1 MNDMASFAKLAV
13 ALAPWQQQLV
23 FIGGWAHR
31 LYRQHPLAASPAYLP
46 ITTLDADIAF
56 ADDVHLEGSLG
67 AALREAGFEETLSG
81 DHTPPVSHYRLGK
94 EDSGF
99 YGEFLTPLRGSG
111 RKRDGRADAT
121 VSKSG
126 VTAQKLRHLEVLLI
140 HPWQIPLK
148 TDAAIA
154 PISLWIPNPV
164 AFMTQKVLIRGD
176 RLPNKRA
183 QDVLYVHDTLEL
195 FGAELPMLAE
205 LWRQHVAG
213 ALNEKQRR
221 SISEGV
227 RELFGAVNDTVRDAA
242 RIPQDR
248 TLSPERMQAVC
259 EQALA
264 QILE

>member
-1 MNDMASFAKLAV
+1 MNDMESFARLAV
-13 ALAPWQQQLV
+13 ALAPWQWQLV

-31 LYRQHPLAASPAYLP
+31 LYRQHPLAIPPVHPP
-46 ITTLDADIAF
+46 IITLDADVAF
-56 ADDVHLEGSLG
+56 ADDVRLEGSLG
-67 AALREAGFEETLSG
+67 KALREAGFEETFSG
-81 DHTPPVSHYRLGK
+81 DHNPPVSRYQLGK

-111 RKRDGRADAT
+111 RMRDGRADAT
-121 VSKSG
+121 VSKG
-126 VTAQKLRHLEVLLI
+126 DVTAQKLRHLEILLI

-148 TDAAIA
+148 TDAMAE

-164 AFMTQKVLIRGD
+164 TFMIQKVLIRSD
-176 RLPNKRA
+176 RLPNKQA

-221 SISEGV
+221 SVSEGV
-227 RELFGAVNDTVRDAA
+227 RELFGTVNDTVRSAA

-248 TLSPERMQAVC
+248 MLSPERMQAMC
-259 EQALA
+259 EQALL
-264 QILE
+264 QILV